1 MSGLTNSLKGRF
13 AVYFALGIT
22 FSLLVSTLISVG
34 LVQRYLKQKTIN
46 DLKGQAQSLSSQ
58 IESDGLPTR
67 RYINDLEKVNETRAI
82 ILPYGAGQVLSRLP
96 GPGGQSDQVQPS
108 TRPLQFVDW
117 ELIKT
122 GGVQVTETKL
132 PGADQDVIVV
142 ARGFNLSGELAGAV
156 VLAKPL
162 GSLQSWVPLTG
173 WFLVAAAVSLAV
185 SLLLAIVMARRL
197 SRPLHE
203 ITLAASAVAA
213 GDFSRQL
220 TVESQ
225 DEIGRL
231 ADAFRYMSDEVQK
244 SQDQQRQF
252 VINVSHELKTPLT
265 AITGHARALQDG
277 VATDPADVTK
287 SIEIISS
294 ETGRLSRLIEDLLSL
309 AKFDARQFELKSATV
324 ALRETLDTVANGF
337 AMQAGERGVELKV
350 EGPAALTVTTDP
362 DRLGQVLANLVQN
375 ALAHTPSGG
384 RVTITARGAGN
395 GRVAIDVA
403 DTGEGIGA
411 EDLPHVFDRFF
422 RAGGHASGAGLGLGL
437 GLAISRELTRAMG
450 GDITARSRAG
460 SGSTFT
466 VALPS

>member
-1 MSGLTNSLKGRF
+1 MFGLTNSLKGRF

-34 LVQRYLKQKTIN
+34 LVHRYLKQKTIN
-46 DLKGQAQSLSSQ
+46 DLKDQAQALSSQ

-67 RYINDLEKVNETRAI
+67 RYITDLEKVNETRAI
-82 ILPYGAGQVLSRLP
+82 ILPYGGDQALSRLP
-96 GPGGQSDQVQPS
+96 RRGQQPDQVEPS

-117 ELIKT
+117 ELLKS
-122 GGVQVTETKL
+122 GGVQVTQTQL
-132 PGADQDVIVV
+132 PGVEQDVIVV
-142 ARGFNLSGELAGAV
+142 AQGFNVSNELAGAV
-156 VLAKPL
+156 ILAKPS

-185 SLLLAIVMARRL
+185 SLLLAIVLARRL
-197 SRPLHE
+197 SRPLHD

-220 TVESQ
+220 TVQSQ

-244 SQDQQRQF
+244 SQEQQRQF

-277 VATDPADVTK
+277 VATDPAEVAK
-287 SIEIISS
+287 SIEIINS
-294 ETGRLSRLIEDLLSL
+294 EMGRLSRLIEDLLSL
-309 AKFDARQFELKSATV
+309 AKFGARQFELKSATV
-324 ALRETLDTVANGF
+324 SLQETLNSVADGF
-337 AMQAGERGVELKV
+337 AMQAQERGVGLKV
-350 EGPAALTVTTDP
+350 DGPAELTVTTDP

-375 ALAHTPSGG
+375 ALIHTPRGG
-384 RVTITARGAGN
+384 QVSVTARDAGH
-395 GRVAIDVA
+395 GWVAIDVA

-411 EDLPHVFDRFF
+411 ADLPHVFDRFF
-422 RAGGHASGAGLGLGL
+422 RASQRAPEAGLGL

-450 GDITARSRAG
+450 GDITAASRPG

-466 VALPS
+466 VSLPF